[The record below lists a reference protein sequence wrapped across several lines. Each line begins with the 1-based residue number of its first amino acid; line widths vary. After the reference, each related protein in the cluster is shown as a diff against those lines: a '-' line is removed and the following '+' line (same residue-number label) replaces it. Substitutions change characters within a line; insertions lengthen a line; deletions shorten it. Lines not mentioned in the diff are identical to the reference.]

1 MTILALR
8 SNKHISVQGILKT
21 FLDKYRKAQ
30 QQLHAGRTIEQ
41 NWSILQSCIA
51 LLQHLGDF
59 RQQLGAL
66 EQRITD
72 AVFAKQLA
80 LAEPAARSADAE
92 EHQRPLCANGRNAYA
107 ITGKRGRREFA
118 ALVEEC
124 GRRANLAPA
133 TDSDAEIAPS
143 SSAAEPIP
151 SAASTTPAAGGGLFR
166 AARDQIIA
174 ICEYVHDTTLAS
186 VFAPIEAQMQTLA
199 AAEALQTA
207 HGGDLPAYSFAP
219 QEFITEVGQYLLM
232 LPQHLEPV
240 LLRPAPALRE
250 ALELCDERYQQP
262 HVAGADVLLALL
274 VDETCAMYEE
284 QIGRI
289 GGVSAAGA
297 KQLATDVEYLGSVL
311 EELGLGLGTRLQ
323 QTVTL
328 LRAAPE
334 SYLAL
339 SAGCDPK
346 LVTGIR
352 QMRNIASME

>member
-1 MTILALR
+1 MLYEF
-8 SNKHISVQGILKT
+8 HSVQGILKT

-30 QQLHAGRTIEQ
+30 QQLHAARSIEQ

-59 RQQLGAL
+59 RQQLAAL

-80 LAEPAARSADAE
+80 ITEQGHFADNE
-92 EHQRPLCANGRNAYA
+92 LVRRPLCANGRNAYT
-107 ITGKRGRREFA
+107 ITGNRERREFA
-118 ALVEEC
+118 TLIQAC
-124 GRRANLAPA
+124 GRRSNLIAA
-133 TDSDAEIAPS
+133 TDSDNETE
-143 SSAAEPIP
+143 SADPE
-151 SAASTTPAAGGGLFR
+151 SGTAATTIMGIFR
-166 AARDQIIA
+166 VARDQVIA

-186 VFAPIEAQMQTLA
+186 VFAPIEAQMQTLSGSD
-199 AAEALQTA
+199 ALQSL

-240 LLRPAPALRE
+240 LLRPAQALRE
-250 ALELCDERYQQP
+250 ALELCDERYQQQQ
-262 HVAGADVLLALL
+262 VASADVLLSLL

-289 GGVSAAGA
+289 SGVSAAGA

-334 SYLAL
+334 NYLSL
-339 SAGCDPK
+339 GAGCDPK

-352 QMRNIASME
+352 QMRNIVSME